1 MSDFNKIYNDAKSIA
16 KKAAK
21 KGGEISELATLKVK
35 IIAKRKKI
43 AEEYKFLGAYVYK
56 KLKND
61 SPEVQ
66 EEMTEK
72 IGACVDNI
80 DTYLAELARLN
91 VEYKTK
97 ANAGKSN
104 EPEFTLSPEEVMANF
119 EQACKEAEVANAEAV
134 ELANEAEKMAE
145 ELKTN

>member
-1 MSDFNKIYNDAKSIA
+1 
-16 KKAAK
+16 
-21 KGGEISELATLKVK
+21 
-35 IIAKRKKI
+35 
-43 AEEYKFLGAYVYK
+43 
-56 KLKND
+56 
-61 SPEVQ
+61 
-66 EEMTEK
+66 MTEK

-91 VEYKTK
+91 VEYKAK